1 MAKKP
6 TEKKTCFVVSPI
18 GDDGSSERVHAD
30 WLLEG
35 IIKPVFTAHYADY
48 QIVRADKMP
57 APGLIDVQIIEH
69 LLDAELVIA
78 DITTLNPN
86 VFYEID
92 VRHVVNKPLIHMV
105 RANDP
110 IPFDIK
116 LFRHIP
122 FSVTTPQALEAAKSA
137 LKEALDATF
146 AEDFKVDNPVT
157 RTRGMVKYE
166 ENATPG
172 EKVMQDQLAS
182 LNARVALLERTDNP
196 VPSFSPYVVETRARP
211 PFKPIIW
218 AGGTGSKRTF
228 KHVVQDEIE
237 IKVSSSI
244 QSASHLIDD
253 VRKAM
258 ETHFESFATIEENS
272 AFVLCSVVNND
283 RNMKAAEEVAVILDG
298 MEYRVELNIGRR
310 IK

>member
-1 MAKKP
+1 MAEKP
-6 TEKKTCFVVSPI
+6 AKKKTCFVVSPI
-18 GDDGSSERVHAD
+18 GNDGSQERIHAD

-35 IIKPVFTAHYADY
+35 IITPVFAAHYANY

-57 APGLIDVQIIEH
+57 APGLIDVQIIEQ

-86 VFYEID
+86 VFYEIG
-92 VRHVVNKPLIHMV
+92 VRHVVNKPIIHMV

-122 FSVTTPQALEAAKSA
+122 FSVATPQALESAKAA
-137 LKEALDATF
+137 LREALEATF

-157 RTRGMVKYE
+157 RTRGVVKFE

-172 EKVMQDQLAS
+172 EKVMQEQMAN
-182 LNARVALLERTDNP
+182 LNARVALLERADNP
-196 VPSFSPYVVETRARP
+196 VASFSPFVVESSGRHLA
-211 PFKPIIW
+211 KPLRW
-218 AGGTGSKRTF
+218 VGRGSQTTIQF
-228 KHVVQDEIE
+228 AQDEIS
-237 IKVSSSI
+237 IKVSSSV
-244 QSASHLIDD
+244 QSAAYLIAD

-258 ETHFESFATIEENS
+258 ETHFESFATIEENT
-272 AFVLCSVVNND
+272 AFVLCSVLNND
-283 RNMKAAEEVAVILDG
+283 RNMKAAKEVAETLGG
-298 MEYRVELNIGRR
+298 MEYRVELTTGRR

>member
-1 MAKKP
+1 MASPKDKP
-6 TEKKTCFVVSPI
+6 PVCFVVSPI
-18 GDDGSSERVHAD
+18 GDDGSPERVHAD

-35 IIKPVFTAHYADY
+35 IIKPVFTAHYANY

-57 APGLIDVQIIEH
+57 APGLIDVQIIEQ

-86 VFYEID
+86 VFYEIG
-92 VRHVVNKPLIHMV
+92 VRHVVNKPIIHMV
-105 RANDP
+105 RAKDP

-122 FSVTTPQALEAAKSA
+122 FSVATPQALESAKAA

-157 RTRGMVKYE
+157 RTRGMVKFE

-172 EKVMQDQLAS
+172 EKVMQEQMAN
-182 LNARVALLERTDNP
+182 LNARVALLEREDNP
-196 VPSFSPYVVETRARP
+196 VASFSPFVVESFQRP
-211 PFKPIIW
+211 LAKPTKWIGSRSQSIINI
-218 AGGTGSKRTF
+218 A
-228 KHVVQDEIE
+228 QDEIS
-237 IKVSSSI
+237 IKVSSSV
-244 QSASHLIDD
+244 QSAPHLIGD

-258 ETHFESFATIEENS
+258 ETHFESFATIEENT
-272 AFVLCSVVNND
+272 AFVLCSVLNND
-283 RNMKAAEEVAVILDG
+283 RNMKAAKELAETLGG
-298 MEYRVELNIGRR
+298 MEYRVELTTGRR